1 MLLVATAE
9 EPRGIWSSERER
21 SPRRVHLSSVPAAS
35 LHHRRALLRVG
46 PDLPEP
52 EPEPEPKGQQS
63 TVVATTRDPFN
74 VWGDRAGSRTSG
86 GLGSEPATSSS
97 SVR

>member
-1 MLLVATAE
+1 MTAGE
-9 EPRGIWSSERER
+9 LRGIWSSERER
-21 SPRRVHLSSVPAAS
+21 SPRRVHLPGPAAS
-35 LHHRRALLRVG
+35 LHHRRALSRAG

-63 TVVATTRDPFN
+63 TVVANTRDPFN